1 MTEGEVVEQS
11 IEYMGLV
18 VLGMSLI
25 FSVVSAYVVAL
36 NYFVGEA
43 TFSARFGAYTFVSLI
58 LALLLVVIIG
68 AQNTHTGLMERL
80 VELEASGDLTAAGQ
94 AVLAN
99 SRTGIDDIV
108 RYMVWFG
115 MLAVFVVLAYM
126 TFLHRWKPEVVQVAL
141 QSRRAP

>member
-43 TFSARFGAYTFVSLI
+43 MFSARLGAYTFVSLI
-58 LALLLVVIIG
+58 LALLLVVIVG
-68 AQNTHTGLMERL
+68 AQNTHTGLIARL
-80 VELEASGDLTAAGQ
+80 VELDAAGASTRSAAASP
-94 AVLAN
+94 AV
-99 SRTGIDDIV
+99 I
-108 RYMVWFG
+108 
-115 MLAVFVVLAYM
+115 
-126 TFLHRWKPEVVQVAL
+126 
-141 QSRRAP
+141 APST